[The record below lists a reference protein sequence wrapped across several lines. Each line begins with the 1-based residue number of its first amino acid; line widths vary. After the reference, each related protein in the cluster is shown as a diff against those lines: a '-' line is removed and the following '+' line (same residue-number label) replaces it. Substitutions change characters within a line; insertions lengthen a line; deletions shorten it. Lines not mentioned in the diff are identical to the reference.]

1 MGSCF
6 MSVKKG
12 ELTELV
18 KFDVNVFKKAG
29 QIAKQLIVS
38 DAGQGK
44 FQGKPSG
51 PFPYSNKGAGVG
63 WRKIKGKNVFIDSYK
78 NFKSRG
84 MTIPNYGKLTKFK
97 GIQLNTDVSKV
108 NMKLT
113 GETLRRISVKL
124 IKDGFK
130 LVFAKGQVV
139 EGNAKR
145 NYTLNDLSSKNQD
158 KLANFVGNILGKKLK
173 LYIQKETNI
182 TISK

>member
-1 MGSCF
+1 

-38 DAGQGK
+38 DAGKGK

-51 PFPYSNKGAGVG
+51 PFSYSNKGANIG
-63 WRKIKGKNVFIDSYK
+63 WRKIKGKNVFLDSYK

-84 MTIPNYGKLTKFK
+84 MTIPDYGKLPKFQ
-97 GIQLNTDVSKV
+97 GIQVNTDVSKV

-130 LVFAKGQVV
+130 LVFAKGQIV

-158 KLANFVGNILGKKLK
+158 RLANFVGNILGKKLK

-182 TISK
+182 IISK